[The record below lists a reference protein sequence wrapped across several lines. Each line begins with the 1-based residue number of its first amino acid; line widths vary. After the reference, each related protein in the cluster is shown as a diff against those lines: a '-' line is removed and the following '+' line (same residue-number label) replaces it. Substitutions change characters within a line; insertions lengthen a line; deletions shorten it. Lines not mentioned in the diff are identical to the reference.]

1 MSDLFVSIGVI
12 FLLFFIGGLFSAAEM
27 ALVTLRDSQVQRLQ
41 TRGKRGRAIA
51 ALTQNPNRFLS
62 SVQIGVT
69 LAGFLSSAF
78 GSDSLAG
85 RFLAPWLVERGL
97 SQGVAGVL
105 AVILVTGAISFFS
118 IVMSELTAKRLAM
131 QHPEEFALALA
142 PMVSNIAKIATPLI
156 WLLDKST
163 NIMVRVLGG
172 DPEAG
177 KDAVTED
184 ELRSMVANA
193 DMLGDEERRIV
204 DDVFDAGDRSLREVM
219 VPRTEVD
226 FLPGDM
232 PASKAMRVVQDNQH
246 SRYPVSDGSP
256 DQIVGFLHVRDLM
269 SLDTA
274 TRHTP
279 VKQLARPVL
288 SLPETV
294 KVLRALTE
302 MRRASSHLAIVRD
315 EYGGTAGIVT
325 LEDLIEELIGDI
337 TDEYDVL
344 DETTLQHE
352 EVSDFEGLISLED
365 FADKTGYLIPEGP
378 YDTLAGFFMAT
389 LGRVPVLDDVIQVE
403 LESAEPADSE
413 VGSRLRVSMRV
424 SEMDGRRIAWIDI
437 ARLEGNPEHAQAH
450 PKDAESH
457 RKTPDGNERAR
468 REDAELRR
476 RLAQASQAADAATP
490 GI

>member
-1 MSDLFVSIGVI
+1 MSDLVVAIAVI
-12 FLLFFIGGLFSAAEM
+12 FVLFFIGGLFSAAEM
-27 ALVTLRDSQVQRLQ
+27 SLVTLREVQIQRLA
-41 TRGKRGRAIA
+41 TKGKRGRAIV
-51 ALTQNPNRFLS
+51 ALTENPNRFLS

-69 LAGFLSSAF
+69 LAGFLSAAF

-85 RFLAPWLVERGL
+85 RYLAPWLAERGVGAGL
-97 SQGVAGVL
+97 AGVL
-105 AVILVTGAISFFS
+105 AVVIITAATAFFS
-118 IVMSELTAKRLAM
+118 IVLSELTAKRLAM
-131 QHPEEFALALA
+131 QRPEEFALALA
-142 PMVSNIAKIATPLI
+142 PMVSTIAKVATPLI

-163 NIMVRVLGG
+163 NIMVRILGG

-177 KDAVTED
+177 KEAVTEE

-193 DMLGDEERRIV
+193 EMLGVEERRIV

-226 FLPGDM
+226 FLAGEM
-232 PASKAMRVVQDNQH
+232 PASKVIRIVQSNQH
-246 SRYPVSDGSP
+246 SRYPVTDGSP

-274 TRHTP
+274 TRQTP

-288 SLPETV
+288 SLPDTV

-337 TDEYDVL
+337 TDEYDVI
-344 DETTLQHE
+344 DEEQLKHK
-352 EVSDFEGLISLED
+352 EVHDVEGLTSLED
-365 FADKTGYLIPEGP
+365 FADRTGYLVPEGP
-378 YDTLAGFFMAT
+378 YDTVAGFLMAR
-389 LGRVPVLDDVIQVE
+389 LGRVPGLDDVIEAE
-403 LESAEPADSE
+403 LEPAIPGEDDLSRSA
-413 VGSRLRVSMRV
+413 RVSMRV

-437 ARLEGNPEHAQAH
+437 TQLES
-450 PKDAESH
+450 AEPPTAVQ
-457 RKTPDGNERAR
+457 RETTNDNDRAR
-468 REDAELRR
+468 VEDMLMRR
-476 RLAQASQAADAATP
+476 RIAEASQAADEATP